1 MIPLLPFKKTRIAPT
16 PSGFLHL
23 GNLLSFVLTAAL
35 ARRNGASIL
44 LRIDD
49 LDRERY
55 HDDYVLDIL
64 DTLNFM
70 EIPWDEGPRTLS
82 EFRQQYSQTHRL
94 HLYQH
99 ALDQLRSTG
108 QVFACSCSRSLLNQ
122 LSPDGSYP
130 GTCTKNGPALSE
142 AQINWRL
149 HTSPEKQLMIH
160 TLEQGN
166 ISTALPALMQFFV
179 VRKKNGIPSY
189 QLSSLIDDIHFG
201 VDFIVRGND
210 LWHSS
215 LAQTYLS
222 ELISTN
228 DFGKAGF
235 YHHDLL
241 HDSEGTKLSKTAGSI
256 SIQYL
261 RKEGMKK
268 EEIYQHLAE
277 YCGLQAG
284 TIKNWETFAIQYFE
298 TKQQHQLLHSPADA
312 D

>member
-1 MIPLLPFKKTRIAPT
+1 MIPLLPFKRTRIAPT

-23 GNLLSFVLTAAL
+23 GNLLSFVLTTAL

-55 HDDYVLDIL
+55 HDEYVQDII

-70 EIPWDEGPRTLS
+70 EIPWDEGPRTLN

-99 ALDQLRSTG
+99 ALDQLSNNG
-108 QVFACSCSRSLLNQ
+108 QVFACSCTRSQLNQ
-122 LSPDGSYP
+122 VSPDGSYP
-130 GTCTKNGPALSE
+130 GTCSQNGPVLTE
-142 AQINWRL
+142 PQINWRL
-149 HTSPEKQLMIH
+149 YTTREKQLMIR
-160 TLEQGN
+160 TLEQGD
-166 ISTALPALMQFFV
+166 IATALPGLMQFFV

-222 ELISTN
+222 ELIAAN
-228 DFGKAGF
+228 DFGKTQF
-235 YHHDLL
+235 YHHELL
-241 HDSEGTKLSKTAGSI
+241 HDNKGEKLSKTAGSI

-261 RKEGMKK
+261 RKEGKKK
-268 EEIYQHLAE
+268 EEIYQHLAAF
-277 YCGLQAG
+277 CGIPATG
-284 TIKNWETFAIQYFE
+284 IVNWQTFATQYFE
-298 TKQQHQLLHSPADA
+298 TKLSQGI
-312 D
+312 